1 MKEYT
6 VIIPEMEFTIK
17 AEDESEAEI
26 QAIGLFDWGN
36 VDIEVME
43 IEKKQNIKINY
54 CTSGYDNYTKYA
66 LILNPDIVCEK
77 NYFENLKNEYP

>member
-17 AEDESEAEI
+17 AEDENDAEL

-36 VDIEVME
+36 VDMEVEE
-43 IEKKQNIKINY
+43 IKKESV
-54 CTSGYDNYTKYA
+54 TS
-66 LILNPDIVCEK
+66 
-77 NYFENLKNEYP
+77 

>member
-43 IEKKQNIKINY
+43 TNLSLDEAKRYCSRPDTKGKNWFCGFTQQN
-54 CTSGYDNYTKYA
+54 
-66 LILNPDIVCEK
+66 
-77 NYFENLKNEYP
+77 

>member
-43 IEKKQNIKINY
+43 IEK
-54 CTSGYDNYTKYA
+54 TKT
-66 LILNPDIVCEK
+66 K
-77 NYFENLKNEYP
+77 NAS